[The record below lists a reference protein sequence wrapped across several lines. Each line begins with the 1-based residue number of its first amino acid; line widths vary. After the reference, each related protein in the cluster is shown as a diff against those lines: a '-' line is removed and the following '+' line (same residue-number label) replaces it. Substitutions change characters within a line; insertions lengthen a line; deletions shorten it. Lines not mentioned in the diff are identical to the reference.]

1 MLVQKFIPPE
11 VNSKVKSIFRKTIG
25 TIGTLVLALLAGVLA
40 GYLSGHILKNEG
52 FRHKVETTVRELAA
66 VPAPFILKLYVVIA
80 ALLFFAIRG
89 YFPKIYGGIE
99 IAVGLLAIF
108 YAADKIPEAVPEA
121 LPLLTGIYIIIRGL
135 DNIAKNLK
143 RDKWTIEVSNLLFN
157 QPTLTE
163 AEKQAFRT
171 KRMLKYTEKG
181 A

>member
-1 MLVQKFIPPE
+1 V
-11 VNSKVKSIFRKTIG
+11 
-25 TIGTLVLALLAGVLA
+25 AG
-40 GYLSGHILKNEG
+40 
-52 FRHKVETTVRELAA
+52 
-66 VPAPFILKLYVVIA
+66 A
-80 ALLFFAIRG
+80 ALLFFSLRG

-108 YAADKIPEAVPEA
+108 YTADKIPEAVPEA

-143 RDKWTIEVSNLLFN
+143 KDKWPIEVSNFLFN

-163 AEKQAFRT
+163 DEKEVFRM
-171 KRMLKYTEKG
+171 KRALKYAKRALKAPSKSSKNG